1 MGRDN
6 QEKEATRGGD
16 RGVSSEGKMEGVEKS
31 KELGSPGGLHEVGAV
46 WSPVGP
52 VLGAQLQGFVAEL
65 RAERVL
71 EAAQHHYHP
80 LQDLPKFLGARS
92 GGLGLGAFSRLPWGR
107 DGAGSWVTGGSEH

>member
-1 MGRDN
+1 
-6 QEKEATRGGD
+6 
-16 RGVSSEGKMEGVEKS
+16 MEGVEKS
-31 KELGSPGGLHEVGAV
+31 RELGSPGGLHEVGAV

-80 LQDLPKFLGARS
+80 LQDLPKLLGARS